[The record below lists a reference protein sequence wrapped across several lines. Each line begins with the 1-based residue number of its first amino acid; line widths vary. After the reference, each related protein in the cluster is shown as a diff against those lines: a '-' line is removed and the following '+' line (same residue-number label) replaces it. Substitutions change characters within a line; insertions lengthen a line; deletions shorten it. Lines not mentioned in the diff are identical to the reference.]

1 MTCDIILCG
10 VGGQGGLSVSVII
23 AHAAMDAGLQVKQSE
38 VHGMS
43 QRGGEVLANLRI
55 SEKEIFSPTIPLGSA
70 DIIFAFEPLEALRH
84 LSWLSAKGGTVVAAI
99 TPVLNIPNYPDIDAV
114 LGELRGLPRARLID
128 ADAIAKEAGNARA
141 ANLVLLG
148 VAADLLPLP
157 SDAIEKEIKAFFARK
172 GEAVVAANLA
182 AFERGRMI
190 RHE

>member
-84 LSWLSAKGGTVVAAI
+84 LSGRSAEGWTGGAPI
-99 TPVLNIPNYPDIDAV
+99 PPGLNTPHHPAVGAV

-182 AFERGRMI
+182 AFERGRTI

>member
-55 SEKEIFSPTIPLGSA
+55 SEKEIFSA

-99 TPVLNIPNYPDIDAV
+99 TPVLNMPNYPDIDAV

-157 SDAIEKEIKAFFARK
+157 SDAIEKEIKASFARK

-182 AFERGRMI
+182 AFERGRTI